1 MNRSK
6 TLIKILLCVVM
17 LSLVATVGMAAEQ
30 LVVKGTV
37 DQTEAGVVIKA
48 DDADYIVA
56 GQDLSKMVGK
66 KVMVSGTVSESE
78 AGKTI
83 HVMEFQEINE

>member
-30 LVVKGTV
+30 QVVKGTV
-37 DQTEAGVVIKA
+37 DQTEAGLVIKA

-66 KVMVSGTVSESE
+66 KVMVSGTVSEGE
-78 AGKTI
+78 TGKTI
-83 HVMEFQEINE
+83 HVMQFQEINE

>member
-30 LVVKGTV
+30 KVVKGTV
-37 DQTEAGVVIKA
+37 DQTEAGLVIKA